1 LHQALNVHLLL
12 IADFSINQI
21 FCSHTELLDIDCQ
34 QECLGFELH
43 VLSCLKHTHDGVT
56 LDRHLLLFE
65 CDDCVP
71 QGSHSGSLDKC
82 DLLVSAAHRVD
93 PYVPV
98 RAKNA
103 ADFRLVEELQDV
115 VLHLSDEIVVD
126 LEEHAIFKFAILLI
140 SRLER
145 NLAII
150 RPDLLDLCGDHIAFN
165 EKFTDLELVFFDSP
179 ALGSTWE
186 VDS

>member
-1 LHQALNVHLLL
+1 
-12 IADFSINQI
+12 
-21 FCSHTELLDIDCQ
+21 
-34 QECLGFELH
+34 
-43 VLSCLKHTHDGVT
+43 
-56 LDRHLLLFE
+56 
-65 CDDCVP
+65 
-71 QGSHSGSLDKC
+71 
-82 DLLVSAAHRVD
+82 VD
-93 PYVPV
+93 PYVTV
-98 RAKNA
+98 CAKNA

-126 LEEHAIFKFAILLI
+126 LKEHAIFKFAILLI

-150 RPDLLDLCGDHIAFN
+150 RPDLLDLCGDHVAFN